1 MQSIKENPV
10 MFEVDGKAVLT
21 GLVKGQELANY
32 AILTVR
38 DPLGFETDAADV
50 IGSYMDEVRT
60 ISRNPMY
67 TILLGK
73 YEGVDILV
81 CSSGSAGPEREIA
94 LLDLIQYAN
103 VNTFLHLGT
112 SGTHREDI
120 QVGDIIIS
128 TGAVRDEGL
137 SREYIKETFPALAHH
152 EVVISLIEA
161 AQKSQLRYHVG
172 LTRSNDSVY
181 VGQGRPVC
189 GYMEDSQKNVVNYWL
204 KAGVLNAE
212 RETAATLVLSSL
224 FNCRSG
230 SINIACNNTTQQQVK
245 PGAGIPGMIQVALRG
260 IKLLSEK
267 DKLKEKAGEAYWTPA
282 LGK

>member
-1 MQSIKENPV
+1 MEDLMQSIKENPV

-94 LLDLIQYAN
+94 LLD
-103 VNTFLHLGT
+103 
-112 SGTHREDI
+112 
-120 QVGDIIIS
+120 
-128 TGAVRDEGL
+128 
-137 SREYIKETFPALAHH
+137 
-152 EVVISLIEA
+152 
-161 AQKSQLRYHVG
+161 
-172 LTRSNDSVY
+172 
-181 VGQGRPVC
+181 
-189 GYMEDSQKNVVNYWL
+189 
-204 KAGVLNAE
+204 
-212 RETAATLVLSSL
+212 
-224 FNCRSG
+224 
-230 SINIACNNTTQQQVK
+230 
-245 PGAGIPGMIQVALRG
+245 
-260 IKLLSEK
+260 
-267 DKLKEKAGEAYWTPA
+267 
-282 LGK
+282 